1 MRTEMTDT
9 APALPLTGRC
19 VLVTGGARRLG
30 EAIARRLHA
39 GGASIAIH
47 HRTSGNEADSLIAD
61 LNAARAG
68 SAAAFACDLLDV
80 DNLAPLVERVLA
92 RFGRLDVLVNNASS
106 FMPTPVGTITAAQ
119 FDDLIGTNL
128 RAPLFLSQA
137 AAPALRETRG
147 LILNMVDIHGMRPLK
162 AHPVYSSAKAGL
174 IMLTKSLA
182 RELAPEIRVN
192 AIAPGPVLWPEGG
205 IDEALQAEII
215 GKTALKRSGSP
226 DDIARAA
233 FFFAAEAPFVT
244 GQILAVDGGRS
255 V

>member
-1 MRTEMTDT
+1 MTDIT
-9 APALPLTGRC
+9 PALPLAGRC

-39 GGASIAIH
+39 GGASVAVH
-47 HRTSGNEADSLIAD
+47 HRASGNEADGLVAE

-80 DNLAPLVERVLA
+80 VNLAPLVERAVE

-106 FMPTPVGTITAAQ
+106 FMPTPVGAITAAQ
-119 FDDLIGTNL
+119 FDDLVGTNL

-137 AAPALRETRG
+137 ATPALRATRG
-147 LILNMVDIHGMRPLK
+147 LILNMADIHGLRPLK
-162 AHPVYSSAKAGL
+162 AHPVYSAAKAGL
-174 IMLTKSLA
+174 VMLTKSLA
-182 RELAPEIRVN
+182 RELGPEIRVN

-205 IDEALQAEII
+205 IDSELQAEII
-215 GKTALKRSGSP
+215 GKTALKRTGSP

-233 FFFAAEAPFVT
+233 YFFAAEAPYIT

>member
-9 APALPLTGRC
+9 APALPLAGRC

-30 EAIARRLHA
+30 EAIARRLHVA
-39 GGASIAIH
+39 GAAIAIH
-47 HRTSGNEADSLIAD
+47 HRTSGNEADNLIAD

-80 DNLAPLVERVLA
+80 GNLAPLVERVLA
-92 RFGRLDVLVNNASS
+92 RFGRLDILVNNASS
-106 FMPTPVGTITAAQ
+106 FIPTPVGTITAAQ
-119 FDDLIGTNL
+119 FDDLVGTNL

-162 AHPVYSSAKAGL
+162 AHPVYSAAKAGL

-182 RELAPEIRVN
+182 RELGPEIRVN

-205 IDEALQAEII
+205 IGEALQAEII
-215 GKTALKRSGSP
+215 GRTALQRSGSP

-233 FFFAAEAPFVT
+233 YFFAAEAPFVT
-244 GQILAVDGGRS
+244 GQVLAVDGGRS